1 MKEHMMQNEAPT
13 NPAGDR
19 MDTQEN
25 LFIRIIKALDA
36 LGLQVVAIKDG
47 RSLVIK
53 AVDKE
58 PPPLIDK
65 SEPVD

>member
-1 MKEHMMQNEAPT
+1 VHGIHHTAQLEQK
-13 NPAGDR
+13 GVD

-25 LFIRIIKALDA
+25 LFIGIIKALDA

-53 AVDKE
+53 VVDKE
-58 PPPLIDK
+58 PPPLINK

>member
-1 MKEHMMQNEAPT
+1 ME
-13 NPAGDR
+13 
-19 MDTQEN
+19 TQEN

-36 LGLQVVAIKDG
+36 LGLRVVAIEDG

-53 AVDKE
+53 VVDKE
-58 PPPLIDK
+58 PPPLINK